1 MLNKN
6 LKKIF
11 YNKSIL
17 VTGATG
23 SIGSEIVKKL
33 LKLNCKVIRA
43 MSNDENGM
51 YFLINTISEHA
62 HSNIKNAMLKK
73 KIRFLIGDIKD
84 FKRNLEATKDMDI
97 VIHAAAMKHVSICE
111 YNPKETFKTNVEG
124 TKKLAKACITNKVKQ
139 FLLISTDKAV
149 NPSNIM
155 GKSKLQA
162 EKLVLNCNKKKN
174 RTIFSV
180 IRFGNVIGSRGS
192 VLPYFVNQIKSNKNI
207 TVTDKRATRFF
218 ITIDKAT
225 DKIFEAISIMRG
237 NEIFIIKSMLSI
249 KIIDLAKSLSSI
261 FKFKKKI
268 KVIGL
273 SRGEKLHE
281 TLATSDELKYLS
293 IYKDLIIINKNNN
306 NNKFINANSMRVFL
320 SSDSPCRSKTN
331 KIIEFINSNFL
342 IK

>member
-1 MLNKN
+1 MLNNN

-11 YNKSIL
+11 YKKSIL

-62 HSNIKNAMLKK
+62 HSNIKNEMLKK

-84 FKRNLEATKDMDI
+84 FKRNLEATKDIDI

-111 YNPKETFKTNVEG
+111 YNPKETLKTNVEG
-124 TKKLAKACITNKVKQ
+124 TKKLAKACIANKVKQ

-162 EKLVLNCNKKKN
+162 EKFVLNCNKKK
-174 RTIFSV
+174 
-180 IRFGNVIGSRGS
+180 
-192 VLPYFVNQIKSNKNI
+192 IKL
-207 TVTDKRATRFF
+207 FF
-218 ITIDKAT
+218 Q
-225 DKIFEAISIMRG
+225 
-237 NEIFIIKSMLSI
+237 L
-249 KIIDLAKSLSSI
+249 
-261 FKFKKKI
+261 
-268 KVIGL
+268 
-273 SRGEKLHE
+273 
-281 TLATSDELKYLS
+281 
-293 IYKDLIIINKNNN
+293 
-306 NNKFINANSMRVFL
+306 
-320 SSDSPCRSKTN
+320 
-331 KIIEFINSNFL
+331 
-342 IK
+342 